1 MTPLNQFADSGQE
14 RGDSSIRL
22 GTFPATSP
30 TPAPTAEEPVTL
42 TQILSI
48 TGESVDVK
56 PIGFI
61 VYESMTWWQMNKLFS
76 KGL

>member
-1 MTPLNQFADSGQE
+1 MTPLNQSTDSGQK

-22 GTFPATSP
+22 GTFPAASP
-30 TPAPTAEEPVTL
+30 TPVPTAEKPVTL
-42 TQILSI
+42 TQILWI

-61 VYESMTWWQMNKLFS
+61 VYESMTWWQMNKLLC